1 MLEQLPALILLAPLF
16 GALLIGLIGLHDR
29 RACFPIAFTSLVIS
43 LASAI
48 GAGMR
53 AFTDGPYNYFMG
65 GWEEP
70 LGISIVLRVDALN
83 GLLLIAI
90 AVVAVL
96 AVIFTIRPSSEKDT
110 DKTAYFYI
118 LFLLLCVGLFGITI
132 TGDAFNLFVLIEV
145 SALTS
150 YGLVAIGTSRRCKM
164 AAFHYLLMGT
174 VGASFYLLG
183 VGYLYLKTGS
193 LNIQDINTIL
203 TTNATVA
210 QSPAIVTAF
219 ILILVGI
226 WIKMA
231 FFPLYGWLP
240 NAYSYSPSGS
250 SCLLAPLMTKVS
262 VYVMIRVMLSLFG
275 LEWVFGHPGWSDL
288 VVWLA
293 VIAILAG
300 SIMALAQREIKRM
313 LCYLIVAEIGYMVGG
328 AWLND
333 PNLWGLTGASYHIL
347 ADAMMTLC
355 LFLFAGILFKY
366 HGVSEIGDLGGMFK
380 KMPITSIG
388 FIVGALAM
396 IGVPPTCGFFS
407 KFYLIR
413 GGIEGGHPE
422 YVAALLISSLVNAV
436 LFFRIFEIAYFGKNP
451 AAGHSHD
458 HGHDDH
464 DSHDHDD
471 PGDAV
476 TTAARPMREA
486 PVYALIPLLAA
497 AALII
502 LVGIFNGQIIE
513 LIRLAFEIPATVVSN
528 LR

>member
-1 MLEQLPALILLAPLF
+1 
-16 GALLIGLIGLHDR
+16 
-29 RACFPIAFTSLVIS
+29 
-43 LASAI
+43 
-48 GAGMR
+48 
-53 AFTDGPYNYFMG
+53 
-65 GWEEP
+65 
-70 LGISIVLRVDALN
+70 
-83 GLLLIAI
+83 
-90 AVVAVL
+90 
-96 AVIFTIRPSSEKDT
+96 
-110 DKTAYFYI
+110 
-118 LFLLLCVGLFGITI
+118 
-132 TGDAFNLFVLIEV
+132 
-145 SALTS
+145 
-150 YGLVAIGTSRRCKM
+150 
-164 AAFHYLLMGT
+164 
-174 VGASFYLLG
+174 
-183 VGYLYLKTGS
+183 
-193 LNIQDINTIL
+193 
-203 TTNATVA
+203 
-210 QSPAIVTAF
+210 
-219 ILILVGI
+219 
-226 WIKMA
+226 
-231 FFPLYGWLP
+231 
-240 NAYSYSPSGS
+240 
-250 SCLLAPLMTKVS
+250 MTKVS

-380 KMPITSIG
+380 KMPLTSIG

-451 AAGHSHD
+451 ADSHSHD
-458 HGHDDH
+458 HEHDEHDGH
-464 DSHDHDD
+464 
-471 PGDAV
+471 GDAV
-476 TTAARPMREA
+476 TTAAPALREA